1 MGFKCEQREKN
12 TIQSFSKYFTNNLF
26 FIDVVAIYFYIRGLN
41 TAKVSNNELKV
52 AKSNFASFSTG
63 TADKHRDCRKVRAVQ
78 LTSSWCCRQASR
90 SWPIRCL
97 GVFKGRAPQ
106 GDKR

>member
-1 MGFKCEQREKN
+1 MVFKCEQREKN
-12 TIQSFSKYFTNNLF
+12 TIQSFSKYFNNNLF
-26 FIDVVAIYFYIRGLN
+26 LKDVVAIYFYIRGLN

-63 TADKHRDCRKVRAVQ
+63 TTDKDRDCHEQYNWQAPGAAGRLPEAGQ
-78 LTSSWCCRQASR
+78 LDVGG
-90 SWPIRCL
+90 